1 MATGIFDTGVK
12 ADHPHFR
19 KIKERTNWTHER
31 TLNDGLGH
39 GTFVA
44 GVVASQDGECPGF
57 APDAEI
63 HTFRVFTN
71 DQVSSATQASPFHEY
86 ANTTQLTTNHPSLS
100 IGVVHVLVPRRVQL
114 RHRN

>member
-71 DQVSSATQASPFHEY
+71 DQVSSVPHASTNTQIPPNYHPI
-86 ANTTQLTTNHPSLS
+86 TTDQSPSLS
-100 IGVVHVLVPRRVQL
+100 IHP
-114 RHRN
+114 

>member
-1 MATGIFDTGVK
+1 MSLFFVSVRAISMTSCFFYSGIFDTGVK

-71 DQVSSATQASPFHEY
+71 DQVSSVTQASPFHEY
-86 ANTTQLTTNHPSLS
+86 SNTTQLPPDH
-100 IGVVHVLVPRRVQL
+100 
-114 RHRN
+114 